1 MKHKKR
7 RAGQKQEL
15 SWVQAHKF
23 LLQAVHR
30 SCPYSIKTPILPKS
44 TIVYSTMQLYKHTA
58 RRSERR

>member
-44 TIVYSTMQLYKHTA
+44 TIV
-58 RRSERR
+58 